1 MCGRGL
7 VGVGCVWGVVVGLG
21 WWLCVV
27 GGVFCGCELGICGCC
42 GVCVDLSESAQRAAR
57 TILLLYPFLGP
68 TVVLVGLVVVWL
80 LAVS

>member
-1 MCGRGL
+1 MW
-7 VGVGCVWGVVVGLG
+7 VVFGVWWLG
-21 WWLCVV
+21 WCLCVV

-57 TILLLYPFLGP
+57 TILLLHPFLGP